1 MCRGSRKHVLKW
13 RKPGWKER
21 KLRGKRQKPQ
31 GKKDGNNNKRSKSYS
46 KRCDQ
51 PDDPCRDVQPA
62 DLRVSDEG
70 IFEMISK
77 KEFIKHLEALIIA
90 DGRSC
95 VQNVVYTKDGSRE
108 RIRIIYTGGA
118 HIDINV
124 SCNSNGANLLEVAR
138 EVYGNGAFGR
148 MPDYE

>member
-1 MCRGSRKHVLKW
+1 
-13 RKPGWKER
+13 
-21 KLRGKRQKPQ
+21 
-31 GKKDGNNNKRSKSYS
+31 
-46 KRCDQ
+46 
-51 PDDPCRDVQPA
+51 
-62 DLRVSDEG
+62 
-70 IFEMISK
+70 MISK
-77 KEFIKHLEALIIA
+77 KEFIRHLEALIIA

-95 VQNVVYTKDGSRE
+95 AQNIVYTKNENRE
-108 RIRIIYTGGA
+108 KLRIIYTGGA

>member
-1 MCRGSRKHVLKW
+1 
-13 RKPGWKER
+13 
-21 KLRGKRQKPQ
+21 
-31 GKKDGNNNKRSKSYS
+31 
-46 KRCDQ
+46 
-51 PDDPCRDVQPA
+51 
-62 DLRVSDEG
+62 
-70 IFEMISK
+70 MISK

-124 SCNSNGANLLEVAR
+124 SCNSNGANLQEVAR

>member
-1 MCRGSRKHVLKW
+1 
-13 RKPGWKER
+13 
-21 KLRGKRQKPQ
+21 
-31 GKKDGNNNKRSKSYS
+31 
-46 KRCDQ
+46 
-51 PDDPCRDVQPA
+51 
-62 DLRVSDEG
+62 
-70 IFEMISK
+70 MISK
-77 KEFIKHLEALIIA
+77 KEFIRHLEALIIA

-95 VQNVVYTKDGSRE
+95 VRNIVYTKDGSKE